1 MDESAPTVRRSQRLR
16 GRVTSAPVAPLRRS
30 KRIAARNGSAAT
42 TAAAA
47 SQEPA
52 IVTFGERV
60 NISNTNSA
68 RINTLPRDVTEQYI
82 QHYLDKSAE
91 ANERANYWVS
101 ESEKWLQKA
110 INYGYEPADGVYHF
124 SNL

>member
-1 MDESAPTVRRSQRLR
+1 VDESAPTVRRSQRLR
-16 GRVTSAPVAPLRRS
+16 GRVTSAPAAPLRRS
-30 KRIAARNGSAAT
+30 KRIAARNASAA
-42 TAAAA
+42 AEAA

-60 NISNTNSA
+60 NIGNANPA